1 MRMLLRLL
9 LVLLALVVFSAI
21 GVLIL
26 SLLARVLTTH

>member
-26 SLLARVLTTH
+26 SLLARGLTTH